1 MILHNQ
7 IESLCEVTVSYLLI
21 HIISEKKTEK
31 WNNIANISS
40 GNILKDFTI
49 DNMKKTELEES
60 VNLFCVGFRTIN
72 TNDILNIHRFLIKQL
87 L

>member
-1 MILHNQ
+1 M
-7 IESLCEVTVSYLLI
+7 C
-21 HIISEKKTEK
+21 
-31 WNNIANISS
+31 S

-49 DNMKKTELEES
+49 DNMKKTELEGS
-60 VNLFCVGFRTIN
+60 INLFSVGFRTIN